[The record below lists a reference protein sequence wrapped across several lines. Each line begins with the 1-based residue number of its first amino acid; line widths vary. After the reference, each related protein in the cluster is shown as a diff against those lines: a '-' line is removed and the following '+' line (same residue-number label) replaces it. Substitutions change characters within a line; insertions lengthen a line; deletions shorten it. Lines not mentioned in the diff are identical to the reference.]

1 MASVHLADNM
11 NQQPRCGKIA
21 VNRLQ
26 ASIRSLILILVGL
39 PITWAAMAPSDYRAG
54 SLAKQEAQSIYA
66 ADPHD
71 SWNRI
76 FYLLFT
82 RPIKLRLTE
91 EFGHDGPFVVVS
103 TMGNPSLPVTSQI
116 FERIE
121 SGDRAIDPLYPNFL
135 SAKGAESVLVD
146 PQFSELEQALR
157 DVLAESTPRPPLDR
171 ALMQADIWAAYD
183 ILSRVRETN
192 IHRERAHEVMGSLQQ
207 FILKLALTS
216 EEIAA
221 LRRNYSTSQ
230 SEQVLPDVF
239 DKDSRWIE
247 VEWLPYRLHD
257 VSAEYRRAARVF
269 LKPATKS
276 QKFLADVNATL
287 RQRKY
292 PLTDQAGSIDGAA
305 LVTEDLLIDS
315 HGRAVPSPLTYEVQL
330 RTFVKDG
337 QGKFKETVVTQ
348 YELSRKLLLANPSS
362 GGFIR
367 LGADYPAYLPSS
379 GNDYTFASPTL
390 GEKTRD
396 FPILGYLRRR
406 CESCHGPD
414 MTSVFTFMMHDD
426 PRRSPPPVRQLRP
439 ADDMHAAY
447 VATEKMKQLNF
458 KSLHLAP

>member
-1 MASVHLADNM
+1 M
-11 NQQPRCGKIA
+11 
-21 VNRLQ
+21 
-26 ASIRSLILILVGL
+26 
-39 PITWAAMAPSDYRAG
+39 TWAAMAPSDYRAG

-66 ADPHD
+66 VDPHD

-82 RPIKLRLTE
+82 RSIKFRLTKD
-91 EFGHDGPFVVVS
+91 FGQEDSFVPVS
-103 TMGNPSLPVTSQI
+103 VMGDASLPATSQI

-135 SAKGAESVLVD
+135 SATGAESILVD

-157 DVLAESTPRPPLDR
+157 DALAESSPRSPLHR
-171 ALMQADIWAAYD
+171 ALMQADVWAAYD

-192 IHRERAHEVMGSLQQ
+192 GQLGERVRELLRSLDQ
-207 FILKLALTS
+207 FIGKLALTS
-216 EEIAA
+216 EQIAA
-221 LRRNYSTSQ
+221 LPRNYSMSQ
-230 SEQVLPDVF
+230 SGLGLPDVF
-239 DKDSRWIE
+239 DENSGWME
-247 VEWLPYRLHD
+247 VERLPYRLHD
-257 VSAEYRRAARVF
+257 YSADHRRAARVF

-276 QKFLADVNATL
+276 QKFLADVNAML
-287 RQRKY
+287 GQRKY
-292 PLTDQAGSIDGAA
+292 LLTDQTGILDGAA

-315 HGRAVPSPLTYEVQL
+315 HGRAVPSPLTHEVQL
-330 RTFVKDG
+330 RTFVKDE
-337 QGKFKETVVTQ
+337 QGKFKGTVVTQ
-348 YELSRKLLLANPSS
+348 YELSRRLLLANPSS
-362 GGFIR
+362 GSFIR

-447 VATEKMKQLNF
+447 VATEKMKQPSF
-458 KSLHLAP
+458 KSLHLAR